1 MMNYSDNDFNDLL
14 LNWDLLSVSERKTLD
29 DLIEK
34 NETESLSKSEIEFI
48 QRLQARVRKSN

>member
-1 MMNYSDNDFNDLL
+1 MNYSDNDFNDLL